1 MGKISR
7 KKEALELV
15 YSGDYNIVQQVNGG
29 PEAPYEGCEH
39 NLYMILEDS
48 ETRVRLLKETDP
60 QAREGC
66 KTYKIDFATFTLII
80 WENNE

>member
-7 KKEALELV
+7 KREALELV

-29 PEAPYEGCEH
+29 PEAPYEGCEY

-60 QAREGC
+60 QARKGC
-66 KTYKIDFATFTLII
+66 RTYKITFAHFSLII
-80 WENNE
+80 WENN

>member
-15 YSGDYNIVQQVNGG
+15 CSGEYNIVQQVKGG
-29 PEAPYEGCEH
+29 PETPYEGCEH

-48 ETRVRLLKETDP
+48 ETKVKLLNESDS

-66 KTYKIDFATFTLII
+66 KTYKVDFATFTLII